1 MSLGDMSK
9 DGFLSFDEFL
19 KYMSDHEKKLWLVF
33 KSIDVDDNGKM
44 IRLEI
49 QLKLLGF
56 VISITFW
63 MVPFIGFCFR
73 HLLGHES

>member
-73 HLLGHES
+73 DLLGHES